1 VPDVLRR
8 ITIAALW
15 CATTLA
21 QPESPPAFDVVSI
34 KRHAVTGERRGVDA
48 PKETIDPGMVSLS
61 VASGGELVEFAYD
74 CKSPQQVVG
83 RPEWDGRE
91 FYDIVAKSALPAT
104 RQQQRAMMQ
113 RMLAER
119 FRLACHRE
127 TRQVAGYALE
137 RGGKLRL
144 MPTQDAPAGFEPPIP
159 LKSMRGGELIF
170 TYTGKLTM
178 AQLADWLWRRFHR
191 PIIDATGLN
200 GGFEFTMAM
209 TNDQAMGFDDFT
221 LAVQQQLGIA
231 VKPRRVPM
239 EVIVIDRMERPSEN

>member
-1 VPDVLRR
+1 VLRR
-8 ITIAALW
+8 IAIAALW

-21 QPESPPAFDVVSI
+21 QPQSPPAFDVVSI
-34 KRHAVTGERRGVDA
+34 KHRTVIGQRRGLDA
-48 PKETIDPGMVSLS
+48 PNESIDPGMVSLS
-61 VASGGELVEFAYD
+61 VASAGELVEFAYD

-83 RPEWDGRE
+83 RPNWDGRE
-91 FYDIVAKSALPAT
+91 FYDVVAKSALPAT

-113 RMLAER
+113 TMLADR

-127 TRQVAGYALE
+127 TRQVAGYALV

-144 MPTQDAPAGFEPPIP
+144 IPTQDAPGEFEPPRP
-159 LKSMRGGELIF
+159 LHSMRGSELIF
-170 TYTGKLTM
+170 TYTGMLTM
-178 AQLADWLWRRFHR
+178 TQLADWLWRRFHQ
-191 PIIDATGLN
+191 PVADQTGLT
-200 GGFEFTMAM
+200 GAFEFSMAM
-209 TNDQAMGFDDFT
+209 TNEQAMGFDDFT